1 VSKINGETLD
11 LFKDA
16 ITALQSTLLI
26 HWMGKSFD
34 LCLEEN
40 ELARARANVI
50 VKKYPELM
58 CDTYEKIAE
67 GLGYE
72 KQEIKD
78 HMWSAAK
85 LIASV
90 HNYKNEFEFP
100 ETCPWS
106 ISEMLTDNWMP
117 EIGVTK

>member
-1 VSKINGETLD
+1 MSNINGETLD

-34 LCLEEN
+34 LSLEEN
-40 ELARARANVI
+40 ELARVRANVI
-50 VKKYPELM
+50 VKKYPELI

-72 KQEIKD
+72 THEIKD
-78 HMWSAAK
+78 HMWSTAI
-85 LIASV
+85 LIAGV
-90 HNYKNEFEFP
+90 HNYKEEFEFP

-106 ISEMLTDNWMP
+106 IEEMLTENWMP